1 MDSSCVRKSTFLGSF
16 GFREADFVEEDEVV
30 VGDIQ
35 EEGLVGEGDTEE
47 GDVVGEVLR
56 EELVLGA
63 DLLVDLGLV
72 NLGLLDLGEF
82 TLLKMALVSSAV
94 KVNPGTW
101 RSCPGP
107 TPMTCGTTLP
117 GLASLTRSS

>member
-1 MDSSCVRKSTFLGSF
+1 M
-16 GFREADFVEEDEVV
+16 EEDEVV

-63 DLLVDLGLV
+63 DLLVDLGL
-72 NLGLLDLGEF
+72 LDLGEFF

-107 TPMTCGTTLP
+107 TPITCGTTLP
-117 GLASLTRSS
+117 GLASLTKST

>member
-1 MDSSCVRKSTFLGSF
+1 M
-16 GFREADFVEEDEVV
+16 EEDEVV

-63 DLLVDLGLV
+63 DLLVDLGL
-72 NLGLLDLGEF
+72 LDLGELEEGHFF

-107 TPMTCGTTLP
+107 TPITCGTTLP
-117 GLASLTRSS
+117 GLASLTKST

>member
-1 MDSSCVRKSTFLGSF
+1 M
-16 GFREADFVEEDEVV
+16 EEDVVV
-30 VGDIQ
+30 VGDVQ
-35 EEGLVGEGDTEE
+35 EEGLVEEGDTEE

-72 NLGLLDLGEF
+72 NLGLLDLGELEEGHLF

-107 TPMTCGTTLP
+107 TPKTCGTTLP

>member
-1 MDSSCVRKSTFLGSF
+1 MD
-16 GFREADFVEEDEVV
+16 EDVVV
-30 VGDIQ
+30 VGDMQ
-35 EEGLVGEGDTEE
+35 EEGLVEEGDTEE

-72 NLGLLDLGEF
+72 DLGLVNLGLLDLGELEEGHF
-82 TLLKMALVSSAV
+82 ETLLKTALVSSAV
-94 KVNPGTW
+94 NVNPGTW

>member
-1 MDSSCVRKSTFLGSF
+1 M
-16 GFREADFVEEDEVV
+16 EEDVVV
-30 VGDIQ
+30 VGDMQ
-35 EEGLVGEGDTEE
+35 EEGLVEEGDTEE

-56 EELVLGA
+56 EDLVLGA
-63 DLLVDLGLV
+63 DLLVDLGLVDLGLVDLGLV
-72 NLGLLDLGEF
+72 NLGLLDLGELEEGHF
-82 TLLKMALVSSAV
+82 ETLLKTALVSSAV

-117 GLASLTRSS
+117 RLASLTRSS

>member
-1 MDSSCVRKSTFLGSF
+1 MD
-16 GFREADFVEEDEVV
+16 EDVVV
-30 VGDIQ
+30 VGDMQ
-35 EEGLVGEGDTEE
+35 EGLVEEGDTEE

-63 DLLVDLGLV
+63 DLLVDLGL
-72 NLGLLDLGEF
+72 LDLGEFF

-107 TPMTCGTTLP
+107 TPITCGTTLP
-117 GLASLTRSS
+117 GLASLTKST

>member
-1 MDSSCVRKSTFLGSF
+1 MD
-16 GFREADFVEEDEVV
+16 EDVVV
-30 VGDIQ
+30 VGDMQ
-35 EEGLVGEGDTEE
+35 EEGLVEEGDTEE

-72 NLGLLDLGEF
+72 NLGLLDLGELEEGHF
-82 TLLKMALVSSAV
+82 ETLLKTALVSSAV

>member
-1 MDSSCVRKSTFLGSF
+1 M
-16 GFREADFVEEDEVV
+16 EEDVVV
-30 VGDIQ
+30 VGDMQ
-35 EEGLVGEGDTEE
+35 EGLVEEGDTEE

-56 EELVLGA
+56 EDLVLGA
-63 DLLVDLGLV
+63 DLLVGLGLVDLGMV
-72 NLGLLDLGEF
+72 NLGLLDLGELEEGHF
-82 TLLKMALVSSAV
+82 VTLLKMALVSSAV
-94 KVNPGTW
+94 KVKPGTW